1 MDSVDFG
8 LIERAKEKIKTMQN
22 EDIKFCDYIKLKKQL
37 KQIEESMVSGYFSC
51 NISLEKQ
58 PLKFDLFNCECSTG
72 KTFSV
77 VTKAILFL
85 EQWSIDIYEPKG
97 MLFVMQN
104 IATCKYYSKMIN
116 ENLLENNIVAE
127 TIDST
132 MKPDIIEQKLQKY
145 PIIFLTHEKYKVL
158 AQDEKQRKKFAEN
171 RILLV
176 IDEFI
181 NMCQKIRISNIEYD
195 KLVLALEDVVNLQED
210 KEIMK
215 QFSIATKELKDYLL
229 ENKKIKDVLHIK
241 NFKSDYTY
249 ISKVIDKIKEYI
261 RNNGDTDSLKE
272 YYKSNKKR
280 SIYNVLDE
288 VKEFF
293 GGTCILEKGQ
303 LYTVKRNLQLWG
315 LSKNIILDGSGTLNY
330 AYHLQRDKINFKLD
344 EDYRVLDHKNFT
356 IEHIKINTTKTSKK
370 VYSNFYNICREILG
384 KLGKQQTLVVCAK
397 YEHKDDKGT
406 KITDYF
412 DVPFIN
418 YWQDFLGS
426 NDYGDLKN
434 MLIIDTFNITEKDF
448 ILEYLYYSN
457 ATFSDDEDIKVLT
470 KDKHRYFTNTEIE
483 EYKNRRI
490 GNEFYQAFKRVNR
503 KLEYITKIVIITKHT
518 EAVMLACKMLKNYT
532 YVDVTEQ
539 YEGRLEYKKEFKKST
554 KSNDRIIKAKEILK
568 DIINDNFKY
577 KDIVR
582 IENNNKIIQK
592 QQLSKLVGIEKA
604 PNFRRDILSKKDF
617 KNFLNENNIED
628 KGQNLIIPPKT

>member
-51 NISLEKQ
+51 NISLDKQ
-58 PLKFDLFNCECSTG
+58 PFKFDLFNCECSTG

-104 IATCKYYSKMIN
+104 IAPCKYYAKMIN
-116 ENLLENNIVAE
+116 EDLLENNIVAE
-127 TIDST
+127 TIDSD
-132 MKPDIIEQKLQKY
+132 MEDVEIENKLNRY
-145 PIIFLTHEKYKVL
+145 PIIFITHEKYKVL
-158 AQDEKQRKKFAEN
+158 AQDEEQRNDFSKD

-181 NMCQKIRISNIEYD
+181 NMSQKIWIDDTEYEKLIVVLKND
-195 KLVLALEDVVNLQED
+195 KIRREFRN
-210 KEIMK
+210 
-215 QFSIATKELKDYLL
+215 ATKELKDYFLYL
-229 ENKKIKDVLHIK
+229 EKNGQNRDKKLHIK
-241 NFKSDYTY
+241 NFKTDYTY
-249 ISKVIDKIKEYI
+249 MSTEIEKIKQYVKDNLDEQDLTDFYNA
-261 RNNGDTDSLKE
+261 NN
-272 YYKSNKKR
+272 KR

-293 GGTCILEKGQ
+293 GGSCILESGK

-356 IEHIKINTTKTSKK
+356 IKHIKINSTKTSKERYFNY
-370 VYSNFYNICREILG
+370 YSLCFKILRELG
-384 KLGKQQTLVVCAK
+384 INNTLVVCAK
-397 YEHKDDKGT
+397 YEHQDKKGNE
-406 KITDYF
+406 ITDYF

-418 YWQDFLGS
+418 HWQNFLGS
-426 NDYGDLKN
+426 NKYGDLKN
-434 MLIIDTFNITEKDF
+434 MLIVDTFNMSEKDY

-457 ATFSDDEDIKVLT
+457 ATFTDDEDIKVYTL
-470 KDKHRYFTNTEIE
+470 DRHRHFANEEIE
-483 EYKNRRI
+483 FYKNRRI
-490 GNEFYQAFKRVNR
+490 ANEFYQAFKRINR
-503 KLEYITKIVIITKHT
+503 KLLYSSRIVIITQHT
-518 EAVMLACKMLKNYT
+518 EAVLLACSMLDNCT
-532 YVDVTEQ
+532 YEDITGQ
-539 YEGRLEYKKEFKKST
+539 YKDEIKYSKEISNLGNT
-554 KSNDRIIKAKEILK
+554 KDYDIKAVEILK
-568 DIINDNFKY
+568 SILNNENTNISFQIKDNKKILKKQTLRNWLGIKSASNFKRE
-577 KDIVR
+577 V
-582 IENNNKIIQK
+582 
-592 QQLSKLVGIEKA
+592 LSKTNVQ
-604 PNFRRDILSKKDF
+604 DF
-617 KNFLNENNIED
+617 LDENNI
-628 KGQNLIIPPKT
+628 QLTNNAFIIPIKT

>member
-104 IATCKYYSKMIN
+104 IAPCKYYAKMIN
-116 ENLLENNIVAE
+116 EDLLENNIVAE
-127 TIDST
+127 TIDSD
-132 MKPDIIEQKLQKY
+132 MEDVEIENKLNRY
-145 PIIFLTHEKYKVL
+145 PIIFITHEKYKVL
-158 AQDEKQRKKFAEN
+158 AQDEEQGNDFSKD

-181 NMCQKIRISNIEYD
+181 NMSQKIWIDDTEYEKLIVVLKND
-195 KLVLALEDVVNLQED
+195 KIRREFRN
-210 KEIMK
+210 
-215 QFSIATKELKDYLL
+215 ATKELKDYFLYL
-229 ENKKIKDVLHIK
+229 EKNGQNRDKKLHIK
-241 NFKSDYTY
+241 NFKTDYTY
-249 ISKVIDKIKEYI
+249 MSTEIEKIKQYVKDNLDEQDLTDFYNA
-261 RNNGDTDSLKE
+261 NN
-272 YYKSNKKR
+272 KR

-293 GGTCILEKGQ
+293 GGSCILESGK

-356 IEHIKINTTKTSKK
+356 IEHIKINSTKTSKERYFNY
-370 VYSNFYNICREILG
+370 YSLCFKILRELEINN
-384 KLGKQQTLVVCAK
+384 TLVVCAK
-397 YEHKDDKGT
+397 YEHQDKKGNE
-406 KITDYF
+406 ITDYF

-418 YWQDFLGS
+418 HWQNFLGS
-426 NDYGDLKN
+426 NKYGDLKN
-434 MLIIDTFNITEKDF
+434 MLIVDTFNMSEKDY

-457 ATFSDDEDIKVLT
+457 ATFTDDEDIKVYTL
-470 KDKHRYFTNTEIE
+470 DRHRHFANEEIE
-483 EYKNRRI
+483 FYKNRRI
-490 GNEFYQAFKRVNR
+490 ANEFYQAFKRINR
-503 KLEYITKIVIITKHT
+503 KLLYSSRIVVITQHT
-518 EAVMLACKMLKNYT
+518 EAVLLACSMLDNCT
-532 YVDVTEQ
+532 YEDITGQ
-539 YEGRLEYKKEFKKST
+539 YKDEIKYSKEISNLGNT
-554 KSNDRIIKAKEILK
+554 KDYDIKAVEILK
-568 DIINDNFKY
+568 SILNNENTNISFQIKDNKKILKKQTLRNWLGIKSASNFKRE
-577 KDIVR
+577 V
-582 IENNNKIIQK
+582 
-592 QQLSKLVGIEKA
+592 LSKTNVQ
-604 PNFRRDILSKKDF
+604 DF
-617 KNFLNENNIED
+617 LDENNI
-628 KGQNLIIPPKT
+628 QLTNNAFIIPIKT